1 MLSYGN
7 RQSDSQFSRLSYES
21 RKKLTFLKIFLF
33 ITIVFIGFVV
43 YYLQIVPS
51 KYHVLVSYFL
61 IMSVSCNLVPIP
73 TFPIV
78 LYVSHDYAIWML
90 VFFGAVGASISA
102 FIEYHIIDFL
112 MRFDRIAK
120 LKQNGKYQ
128 KYAGYF
134 DRFSFRSIMLAS
146 LIPLPLDVIRILA
159 ITRRYS
165 KWRYLLATFLG
176 RIPRIFIFAFLG
188 SQLAY
193 SKLIALILLVAMLL
207 FELSRRIIKIYRRI
221 PLTERSI

>member
-1 MLSYGN
+1 MLSYDT
-7 RQSDSQFSRLSYES
+7 RPSDAQFSRLSYES
-21 RKKLTFLKIFLF
+21 RKKLTVLKIFLF
-33 ITIVFIGFVV
+33 VAIISIGFIV
-43 YYLQIVPS
+43 YYFQLFPA
-51 KYHVLVSYFL
+51 KYHELVSYFL
-61 IMSVSCNLVPIP
+61 VMSVSCNLVPLP

-90 VFFGAVGASISA
+90 VFFGSIGASISA
-102 FIEYHIIDFL
+102 LIEYYVIDFL

-134 DRFSFRSIMLAS
+134 DRFSFRSLMLAS

-165 KWRYLLATFLG
+165 MWRYLLATFIG

-193 SKLIALILLVAMLL
+193 SKFIAIILLSVMLI
-207 FELSRRIIKIYRRI
+207 FELTRRIIKIYHRI
-221 PLTERSI
+221 PVTERSI

>member
-1 MLSYGN
+1 MLSYDTK
-7 RQSDSQFSRLSYES
+7 QTDSQFSRLSYES
-21 RKKLTFLKIFLF
+21 RKKLSFLKILLF
-33 ITIVFIGFVV
+33 VAIILIGLVV
-43 YYLQIVPS
+43 YYLQLVPS
-51 KYHVLVSYFL
+51 KYHELVSYFL
-61 IMSVSCNLVPIP
+61 VLSVSCNLVPIP

-78 LYVSHDYAIWML
+78 LYVSHDYAIWMIVL
-90 VFFGAVGASISA
+90 FGSVGASISA
-102 FIEYHIIDFL
+102 LIEYNIIDFL

-159 ITRRYS
+159 ITRKYS
-165 KWRYLLATFLG
+165 KWKYLLATFLG

-193 SKLIALILLVAMLL
+193 PKLIAIILLSAMLIL
-207 FELSRRIIKIYRRI
+207 ELTRRIIKIVQRF
-221 PLTERSI
+221 PATERSI